1 MCGLAR
7 PCVSEYKSR
16 SNSLNHAE
24 SWGEDLIRRFD
35 TSFERQYWLGLALAI
50 VAFALALD
58 VLIRH
63 DPISVDFHTYLAAS
77 RVGLERGWSHVY
89 DQGLVAVAQYQMS
102 PNQITQPFLS
112 PPAVAF
118 ATAPLAGFPYQTA
131 YVIWAIFCFA
141 VFAAAMAWSGTSK
154 GMSRWIAVIGALAPW
169 FVMHSVNVG
178 QVVPLVAAG
187 AAIAWR
193 LLRDKREVLA
203 GVALV
208 AIMLKPNTA
217 VLVPFAVLFAG
228 RFRAFA
234 SWAFATG
241 AVGIIL
247 LLTFGMGG
255 LSEYVTQLRGPLPYG
270 ADNLTLHG
278 ALAVT
283 GTFALALRVLI
294 VGAVLAASYKL
305 RHEPGLVIPLAIVGS
320 LVISPYLHASDLCM
334 LAAAGFMV
342 WETRP
347 TWRWR
352 AILVA
357 GWLLA
362 SPFLYLKGYS
372 PHLNRWPWFEY
383 ALLLAFVIAA
393 WWPLTRRAGSRQL
406 LA

>member
-1 MCGLAR
+1 MIKR
-7 PCVSEYKSR
+7 
-16 SNSLNHAE
+16 LN
-24 SWGEDLIRRFD
+24 
-35 TSFERQYWLGLALAI
+35 TSSDRQYWLGMALAI

-77 RVGLERGWSHVY
+77 RVGLEHGWSHVY
-89 DQGLVAVAQYQMS
+89 DQGLVAVAQYKLS

-112 PPAVAF
+112 PPTVAF
-118 ATAPLAGFPYQTA
+118 ATAPLAGIPYQTA

-141 VFAAAMAWSGTSK
+141 VFAAAMAWSATSK
-154 GMSRWIAVIGALAPW
+154 GMSRWIAVVGALAPW

-187 AAIAWR
+187 TVIAWR
-193 LLRDKREVLA
+193 FLRDRREMLA
-203 GVALV
+203 GVALLV
-208 AIMLKPNTA
+208 IMLKPNTA

-234 SWAFATG
+234 SWMFATG
-241 AVGIIL
+241 ALGIVL
-247 LLTFGMGG
+247 LLTFGMSGI
-255 LSEYVTQLRGPLPYG
+255 SEYVTQLRGPLPYG

-278 ALAVT
+278 VLGVT
-283 GTFALALRVLI
+283 GAFALALRVLI
-294 VGAVLAASYKL
+294 VAAVLAASYKL
-305 RHEPGLVIPLAIVGS
+305 RETPGLVIPLAILGS

-334 LAAAGFMV
+334 LAAGGFMV

-347 TWRWR
+347 AWRWR

-393 WWPLTRRAGSRQL
+393 WWPLTAWADFRRRAP
-406 LA
+406 A